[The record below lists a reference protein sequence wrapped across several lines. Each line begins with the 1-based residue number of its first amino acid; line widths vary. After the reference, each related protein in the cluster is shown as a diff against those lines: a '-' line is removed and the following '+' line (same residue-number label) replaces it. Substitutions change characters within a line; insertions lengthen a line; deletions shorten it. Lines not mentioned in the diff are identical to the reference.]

1 MTMSGPGLGDLS
13 TFWQWDKCVWETV
26 GRGSG
31 VVLMKA
37 CILLLR
43 LLQRVKLGWVLFLF
57 LGFGTIIKKMIVF
70 MYQQSY
76 NFKKV

>member
-13 TFWQWDKCVWETV
+13 TFWQWDKCVWEIV

-31 VVLMKA
+31 VVLLKA

-43 LLQRVKLGWVLFLF
+43 LLQRVKLGRALFFF
-57 LGFGTIIKKMIVF
+57 LGFGTIIKK
-70 MYQQSY
+70 
-76 NFKKV
+76 K